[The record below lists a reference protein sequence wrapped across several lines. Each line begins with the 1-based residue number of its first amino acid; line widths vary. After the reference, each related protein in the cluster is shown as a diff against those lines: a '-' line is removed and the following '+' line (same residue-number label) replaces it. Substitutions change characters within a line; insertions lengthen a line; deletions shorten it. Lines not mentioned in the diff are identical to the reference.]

1 MKKVTIMLSAAIFML
16 SSVPAFS
23 QMTQAEKDE
32 CLLASKNCMNQVD
45 DIQKRVK
52 KLDKEIKKGEKVYTP
67 EELNK
72 LQQKLKETQMLLDS
86 LERGG
91 GN

>member
-23 QMTQAEKDE
+23 QMTQAQKDE

-45 DIQKRVK
+45 DIQKRVR
-52 KLDKEIKKGEKVYTP
+52 KLDKEIKKGNKVYTP

-72 LQQKLKETQMLLDS
+72 LQMKLKETQQLLDS

>member
-23 QMTQAEKDE
+23 QMTQAQKDE

-52 KLDKEIKKGEKVYTP
+52 KLDKEIKKGNKVYTP
-67 EELNK
+67 EELNR
-72 LQQKLKETQMLLDS
+72 LQQKLKETQQLLDS

>member
-52 KLDKEIKKGEKVYTP
+52 KLDKEIKKGTKVYTP